1 MNTFEVKANN
11 KKRLYESIF
20 SYNKS
25 LVKDMD
31 YHFKKVNSIKE
42 VKYKNAKTYDQV
54 TEFVDK
60 NFSSNKHK
68 LAADKC
74 IEEARK
80 EILAMSDAVSS
91 KQIEKIDAELDGKI
105 NLLSDSFETNLKKAL
120 RGQIEERDVFE
131 QLVYNLTMGK
141 IEQDFMKLG
150 LPSDKYTL
158 KIKDDTLKNKKD
170 KVKSV

>member
-1 MNTFEVKANN
+1 
-11 KKRLYESIF
+11 
-20 SYNKS
+20 
-25 LVKDMD
+25 
-31 YHFKKVNSIKE
+31 
-42 VKYKNAKTYDQV
+42 
-54 TEFVDK
+54 
-60 NFSSNKHK
+60 
-68 LAADKC
+68 
-74 IEEARK
+74 
-80 EILAMSDAVSS
+80 MSDAVSS